1 MAKFRTT
8 VLTSGKTTMGI
19 EVPDEI
25 VEELGSSKRPAVVVT
40 INGYSYRT
48 SIARMGGRFMFGI
61 NADHR
66 IGVGVVGGEDVDV
79 ELELDTAPRAVTV
92 PPDLAEALGR
102 DKTAKEFFDGLS
114 FTNQSWYA
122 SRIESAKRPETRQKR
137 VEESIVMLREGRTA
151 KNPK

>member
-8 VLTSGKTTMGI
+8 VLTTGKTTMGI

-48 SIARMGGRFMFGI
+48 SIARMGGRFMFGVS
-61 NADHR
+61 ADHR
-66 IGVGVVGGEDVDV
+66 VGAGVAGGDDVDV
-79 ELELDTAPRAVTV
+79 ELELDTAPRTVTV

-102 DKTAKEFFDGLS
+102 DEKAKAFFDGLS
-114 FTNQSWYA
+114 YSNQSWYV
-122 SRIESAKRPETRQKR
+122 SRVESAKKPETRQRR
-137 VEESIVMLREGRTA
+137 VEESIVMLRDGRTA
-151 KNPK
+151 KSPK